1 MFSRLLPLFF
11 LFTSC
16 ALFKAQPSLKDKN
29 IEELLSKVK
38 SEGEGRGRLTSGGQ
52 QNVFSFESA
61 LKENTDWILAV
72 SIPLHG
78 EELMLVPKLKE
89 PRTKKSEL
97 QGFDQRLKQALTQE
111 LGSPKL
117 AAEYIHSLRGFLRL
131 LNHKALSLPL
141 TCRPEGDVTL
151 CQLESETYKL
161 RVVKNALE
169 IETDDKI
176 KVSALNLT
184 DSFFSQTVFSL
195 RSPQKELLTLELF
208 WK

>member
-1 MFSRLLPLFF
+1 MLPLFF
-11 LFTSC
+11 LLTSC

-29 IEELLSKVK
+29 VQELLTKVK

-61 LKENTDWILAV
+61 LKENSDWMLAV

-78 EELMLVPKLKE
+78 EELMVVPHLKKE
-89 PRTKKSEL
+89 KSQKNEL
-97 QGFDQRLKQALTQE
+97 QGFDQRLRQALTSE
-111 LGSPKL
+111 LGSKKL
-117 AAEYIHSLRGFLRL
+117 AEEYIQSLRGFLRL
-131 LNHKALSLPL
+131 LNHKALGLSLN
-141 TCRPEGDVTL
+141 CSEQSDVTL
-151 CQLESETYKL
+151 CQLEKETYKL
-161 RVVKNALE
+161 RVVKNSLE
-169 IETDDKI
+169 IETDDKV

-195 RSPQKELLTLELF
+195 RSAQKELLTLELF